1 MRTLVLALSFLA
13 VAVGQPTYYARGVA
27 GLGSSGDGGPAKA
40 ARVFLPSRITSDAA
54 GNLYVAE
61 GFGRIRRIALDGTIT
76 SYATRQDGSA
86 SGDNG
91 PAVSAGISTL
101 MDLAASGDYL
111 YLAQR
116 VPCNIR
122 RIQLSTGIITNF
134 AGNGTCAPGAD
145 GAAASTSLDSP
156 GALAVDAQGRIYVTE
171 AAVLRRIDPGTGR
184 IETFAGD
191 GTAGFAGDG
200 GAARQARFSSP
211 LGLAIDTNSNVY
223 VSDTGNCRIRKISAA
238 GVVSTVAGSVN
249 CGTAGNG
256 ELAIVAQLSGNADIA
271 LNDTGTELYIA
282 SGSTTIRRLDLVTG
296 IIDRF
301 AGTGVQGAIQDN
313 VPSLTAD
320 LRAVSGVHVD
330 RNRDVLFTD
339 TDGNRVG
346 RIQANG
352 NLSTVAGALMFAGD
366 GAPAQLG
373 FLSQP
378 VDVLAEGAGR
388 LLISESINRRVR
400 RVAAPGV
407 LSTVAGS
414 GAPGAASGNG
424 ASALAASLAPEA
436 LARDASGNIYV
447 TDALS
452 KTIRVIGVNGSINQ
466 VGPVFNSMP
475 GGVAVDPTE
484 RFAFIS
490 IPAEHR
496 VVRVSLSTREIS
508 VYAGLG
514 APGDA
519 PTSGFSGDG
528 GLPTAARLNSPRRLF
543 ADTDGSLYVAD
554 SGNHRI
560 RRITANGD
568 RIETV
573 AGNGL
578 SDFSGDGN
586 LATQASIPSPIGMTL
601 DADGNLIVSNR
612 TAIFR
617 VDRGTNRLRRI
628 AGSGVIGNSS
638 LGVPALQAV
647 FHSINNV
654 TVDARGVI
662 YFADQGNLRVVEL
675 TPSTSTA
682 PIISGVIA
690 PGAFGAGST
699 LTAGGWLEIYG
710 DRLSTVTRTWNAND
724 FNGPIAPTTLS
735 GVSVRI
741 GGVSAYVQ
749 SISPGQIN
757 AVVPDGVIPGNAA
770 IEVTRV
776 LGPGL
781 TVTSDPL
788 AMVVADRAAYL
799 LAPPALS
806 RDSKQYVAAIL
817 PNGAFVAPAGL
828 LPGTN
833 SRRARTSDRLVVYG
847 VGFGPTNPGVAA
859 GNIASGLT
867 KLENTQIRVG
877 GVEASIEYAGL
888 ASGYVGLYQFNFVV
902 PTAPGGDVK
911 LEILVNGEPLTQTL
925 YLPLE

>member
-1 MRTLVLALSFLA
+1 M
-13 VAVGQPTYYARGVA
+13 
-27 GLGSSGDGGPAKA
+27 
-40 ARVFLPSRITSDAA
+40 
-54 GNLYVAE
+54 
-61 GFGRIRRIALDGTIT
+61 
-76 SYATRQDGSA
+76 
-86 SGDNG
+86 
-91 PAVSAGISTL
+91 
-101 MDLAASGDYL
+101 
-111 YLAQR
+111 
-116 VPCNIR
+116 
-122 RIQLSTGIITNF
+122 
-134 AGNGTCAPGAD
+134 
-145 GAAASTSLDSP
+145 
-156 GALAVDAQGRIYVTE
+156 
-171 AAVLRRIDPGTGR
+171 
-184 IETFAGD
+184 
-191 GTAGFAGDG
+191 GFAGDG
-200 GAARQARFSSP
+200 GAARQARFSAP
-211 LGLAIDTNSNVY
+211 LGLAIDGNGNVY
-223 VSDTGNCRIRKISAA
+223 VSDTGNCRIRKISPL
-238 GVVSTVAGSVN
+238 GVVSTVAGSVS

-256 ELAIVAQLSGNADIA
+256 ELAIVAQLSGNTDIA

-282 SGSTTIRRLDLVTG
+282 SGGTTIRRLDLVTG

-301 AGTGVQGAIQDN
+301 AGTGVQGAVQDN

-320 LRAVSGVHVD
+320 LRTVSGVHVD

-346 RIQANG
+346 RIKANG

-366 GAPAQLG
+366 GGPAQFG

-378 VDVLAEGAGR
+378 VDVIAEGTGR

-400 RVAAPGV
+400 RVSAPGV

-414 GAPGAASGNG
+414 GAPGPSSGNG
-424 ASALAASLAPEA
+424 ASALNASVAPQA
-436 LARDASGNIYV
+436 LARDVSGNIYL
-447 TDALS
+447 TDSLS
-452 KTIRVIGVNGSINQ
+452 RTVRVVSLNGSINQ
-466 VGPVFNSMP
+466 VGPVFNSVP
-475 GGVAVDPTE
+475 SGIAVDPTE
-484 RFAFIS
+484 RFAFIA

-496 VVRVSLSTREIS
+496 IVRVSLSTREVS
-508 VYAGLG
+508 AYAGIG
-514 APGDA
+514 ALGDA

-528 GLPTAARLNSPRRLF
+528 GLPTAARLNSPQRLF
-543 ADTDGSLYVAD
+543 ADADGSLYIAD

-560 RRITANGD
+560 RRITPNGD
-568 RIETV
+568 RIESV

-586 LATQASIPSPIGMTL
+586 LAAQASIPNPLGVTL
-601 DADGNLIVSNR
+601 DSDGNLIVNNR

-617 VDRGTNRLRRI
+617 VDRGTNRVRRI
-628 AGSGVIGNSS
+628 AGSAVIGSS
-638 LGVPALQAV
+638 PLGVPALQAN

-675 TPSTSTA
+675 SPSTSTA

-690 PGAFGAGST
+690 PGAFGAGNT
-699 LTAGGWLEIYG
+699 LTPGGWLEIYG

-724 FNGPIAPTTLS
+724 FNGPIAPTLLS

-741 GGVSAYVQ
+741 GGVNAYVQ

-781 TVTSDPL
+781 TTTSDPL
-788 AMVVADRAAYL
+788 AMVMAERAAYL

-806 RDSKQYVAAIL
+806 RDNKQYVAAIL

-833 SRRARTSDRLVVYG
+833 ARRARTSDRLVVYG
-847 VGFGPTNPGVAA
+847 IGFGPTEPVVAA
-859 GNIASGLT
+859 GTIASGL
-867 KLENTQIRVG
+867 KRLENLRIRIG
-877 GVEASIEYAGL
+877 GVEATVEYAGL

-902 PTAPGGDVK
+902 PSSSSGDVRF
-911 LEILVNGEPLTQTL
+911 EILLDGVPIQQIL